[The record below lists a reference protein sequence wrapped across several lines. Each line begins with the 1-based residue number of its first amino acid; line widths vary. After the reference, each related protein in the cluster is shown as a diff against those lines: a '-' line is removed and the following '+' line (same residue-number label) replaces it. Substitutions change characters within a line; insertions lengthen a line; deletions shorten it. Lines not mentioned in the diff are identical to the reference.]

1 MARNGSGTYVLPA
14 GQPVVTGTTISSTTF
29 NTLTTDI
36 ATALTQSLAS
46 DGQTTPVAN
55 LPMGGYKHTNL
66 GSGSALTDSV
76 NLGQVQSSASHWL
89 SGVSGTDTITAG
101 ISPTPAAYA
110 AGQTFRFV
118 SAGANTGAVTLN
130 ISSLGAKSVTKNG
143 STALVAGDIPSGA
156 VVEVVYDGTR
166 FQVIGVS
173 QTSPF
178 IDSTALVKGS
188 ADATK
193 LLRLEVDGLTT
204 ATTRVWT
211 VGNYDGYPAVP
222 STEGTSGYYLK
233 SNGAGSQPTW
243 ALAGLTLG
251 TPVAS
256 TSGTSIDFTSIPAG
270 TKRVTINFSGVST
283 NGTSNPIIQIGDSG
297 GIETTGY
304 LGAGC
309 YVAAGNLAG
318 GANYTTG
325 FGLNSALA
333 ANVLHGSIVLT
344 HMGSNLW
351 ACFYSIGF
359 SSSTTSVLGGGNK
372 TLSAELDRVRITT
385 VGGTD
390 TFDAGTINI
399 AYE

>member
-29 NTLTTDI
+29 NTLTSDI
-36 ATALTQSLAS
+36 ATALTQSLSS
-46 DGQTTPVAN
+46 DGQTTPTAN

-76 NLGQVQSSASHWL
+76 NLGQVQSSASQWL

-143 STALVAGDIPSGA
+143 TTALAAGDIPSGA

-193 LLRLEVDGLTT
+193 LLRLEVDGVTT

-233 SNGAGSQPTW
+233 SNGAGAQPTW
-243 ALAGLTLG
+243 TAISSGITLG

-256 TSGTSIDFTSIPAG
+256 TSGTAIDFTSIPAG
-270 TKRVTINFSGVST
+270 TKRITVNFSLVSLS
-283 NGTSNPIIQIGDSG
+283 GTALMLVQIGDSG
-297 GIETTGY
+297 GIENTGY
-304 LGAGC
+304 TSIAS
-309 YVAAGNLAG
+309 G
-318 GANYTTG
+318 GATGATSTAGYICTEVGNAAYTYSG
-325 FGLNSALA
+325 SV
-333 ANVLHGSIVLT
+333 VLSL
-344 HMGSNLW
+344 LD
-351 ACFYSIGF
+351 
-359 SSSTTSVLGGGNK
+359 SSTNTWSAVGVIGYTGTAQCVRSAGDK
-372 TLSAELDRVRITT
+372 SLSATLDRIRITT
-385 VGGTD
+385 TGAD
-390 TFDAGTINI
+390 TFDAGKINI
-399 AYE
+399 MYE